1 MIEVSSMSD
10 NSGGLFFF
18 CLAEDV
24 VVFFWVPAEQSAFAD
39 TPVAFFHP
47 PPFFFIGADEGGGE
61 NGSLE
66 VFAMTDKSSG
76 NEVGGGLSVGLRRCM
91 CIISKSTEGTCLT
104 NIDKDRGRVGQIKL
118 IWGRNVTVKI
128 GPGCI

>member
-1 MIEVSSMSD
+1 MPD
-10 NSGGLFFF
+10 NSGGGWFFF

-24 VVFFWVPAEQSAFAD
+24 VVFFVFFGVPAEQSAFAN
-39 TPVAFFHP
+39 TPAAFFRP
-47 PPFFFIGADEGGGE
+47 PPFFFIGAEEGGGE
-61 NGSLE
+61 KGSLE
-66 VFAMTDKSSG
+66 VFAMTDKSRG
-76 NEVGGGLSVGLRRCM
+76 NEDGGGLSVGLRRCM

-118 IWGRNVTVKI
+118 KWGRNVTVKI